1 MTLAAV
7 SLIVPAATPRSARD
21 PSPRASMT
29 WDHAQVPPAVVPLS
43 TIVIRGCAATHRDR
57 VSELPPRHR

>member
-1 MTLAAV
+1 MTSASSVLFLAG
-7 SLIVPAATPRSARD
+7 PRSARD

-43 TIVIRGCAATHRDR
+43 RIVVRDCAATHRDQITKF
-57 VSELPPRHR
+57 PPAHS